1 MNQCLLNIFP
11 WMFYRC
17 HGLNIDQAELFV
29 LPPDLLPLPSP
40 RHQTVVNV
48 SSLSSPLGAVS
59 QHSLSS
65 PLGAVS
71 QHSSPH
77 PWEQS
82 PSIHLLTPGSSLP
95 AKPVGCPSSVSAV
108 ATALCCIQA
117 TPISPLNS
125 CHWNRREGAEWQ
137 SHMSFWKNDIAVGH
151 DKNWLES
158 TRINLVEDSTPS
170 RPWALLYPRCNT
182 LAQHRPMTVL
192 RATIK
197 D

>member
-1 MNQCLLNIFP
+1 
-11 WMFYRC
+11 MFYRC

-71 QHSSPH
+71 QHSLSSPLGAVSQHSSPH

-95 AKPVGCPSSVSAV
+95 AFPLLTPRSSLPAFPLLTPRHSLPAFISSPLGTVSQHSSPHPWEQSPSKACWLSLLC
-108 ATALCCIQA
+108 LCC
-117 TPISPLNS
+117 
-125 CHWNRREGAEWQ
+125 
-137 SHMSFWKNDIAVGH
+137 SHCSLLHPGH
-151 DKNWLES
+151 SHL
-158 TRINLVEDSTPS
+158 PS
-170 RPWALLYPRCNT
+170 EQLSL
-182 LAQHRPMTVL
+182 
-192 RATIK
+192 K
-197 D
+197 